1 MWLVAASA
9 PYSVASVF
17 SSIAWSFYL
26 VSINSTAVAYVI
38 CVSRVPSYNVLVAR
52 HLIHR
57 QLMRLLAASCPSCML
72 GISREKEPALN
83 PLPRAAEQGGGV
95 GGVHAHVDAAHGV
108 HAIYETP
115 PLSFAKMCLRFPTET
130 GWSSVI
136 AMYAPYTQKNG
147 IAAFDPDTL
156 LLDDTKNEESELT

>member
-26 VSINSTAVAYVI
+26 ASINSTAVTYVR

-83 PLPRAAEQGGGV
+83 LLPRAAEQGGGV

-115 PLSFAKMCLRFPTET
+115 PPLSFAKIAFKFPTDT
-130 GWSSVI
+130 GWSSLI
-136 AMYAPYTQKNG
+136 G
-147 IAAFDPDTL
+147 ICV
-156 LLDDTKNEESELT
+156 LLDDSYNSDNIHAA